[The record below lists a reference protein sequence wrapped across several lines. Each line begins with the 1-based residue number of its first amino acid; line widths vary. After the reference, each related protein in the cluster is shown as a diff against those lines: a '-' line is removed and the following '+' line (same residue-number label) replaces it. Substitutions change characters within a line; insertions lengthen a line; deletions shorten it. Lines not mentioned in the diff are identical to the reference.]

1 MEIYEVG
8 GAVRDR
14 LLGLPIKDRDF
25 VVVGATPAEML
36 ARGFKPVG
44 KDFPVFLHPDSR
56 EEYAL
61 ARTERKTA
69 PGYKGFVFHAD
80 ADVTLQ
86 DDLARRDL
94 TINAMAIAADGRLID
109 PFGGRQD
116 IERRL
121 LRHVG
126 PAFAE
131 DPVRIL
137 RLARFAARFEGFD
150 IAGET
155 LALCRRMVDAGEV
168 DALVA
173 ERVWQELSRGM
184 LTAAPVHMFE
194 VLARCGALHKLLP
207 ELAPCLS
214 QEPPFPALQRV
225 APDDPLPLRWACLWL
240 PPLDGAADK
249 ALAVAERLR
258 VPSDCRE
265 LSVLAAREA
274 AGVAGAGA
282 WDAEATLALIERC
295 DGLRRPQRFA
305 ALLRVARLFGG
316 EAAEAAVGRLQR
328 ALAAARQVDAG
339 ALAKQVSERGQ
350 IPQRVRRARL
360 AAVQAALRP

>member
-1 MEIYEVG
+1 VEVYEVG

-44 KDFPVFLHPDSR
+44 KDFPVFLHPDSQ

-61 ARTERKTA
+61 ARTERVTA

-80 ADVTLQ
+80 AGVTLE

-94 TINAMAIAADGRLID
+94 TINAMAMAADGRLID
-109 PFGGRQD
+109 PFGGRRD
-116 IERRL
+116 LERRL

-150 IAGET
+150 IADET

-173 ERVWQELSRGM
+173 ERVWQELSRGL
-184 LTAAPVHMFE
+184 LTAAPVRMFE
-194 VLARCGALHKLLP
+194 VLARCGALRKLLP
-207 ELAPCLS
+207 ELAPCLRAPRS
-214 QEPPFPALQRV
+214 LPALRR
-225 APDDPLPLRWACLWL
+225 AEPGDALPLRWACLWL
-240 PPLDGAADK
+240 PPLEGAADK

-265 LSVLAAREA
+265 LGVLAGREA
-274 AGVAGAGA
+274 AGIAGAGE

-295 DGLRRPQRFA
+295 DGLRRAQRFS
-305 ALLRVARLFGG
+305 ALLRVARLLGG
-316 EAAEAAVGRLQR
+316 DGAELAVGRLER
-328 ALAAARQVDAG
+328 ALAAARSVDAG
-339 ALAKQVSERGQ
+339 ALAQRAPERRQ
-350 IPQRVRRARL
+350 IPQWVRGARL
-360 AAVQAALRP
+360 AAVEAVLRP